1 MRDTQRVLTTTL
13 TPLRWRA
20 VKVDMLKRLL
30 VIGHVRAVCPAGPA
44 IRALPPDQRALKQ
57 WQDYKPY
64 ALFVAIIDQ
73 LYTVM
78 FKNVTATTVD
88 QWPVK
93 LAEYIRHNDEANG
106 KAAERIV
113 TTLTDELLPCA
124 SFAEFCDAAGFL
136 EDIPE
141 PDAFL
146 QTLIDEQP

>member
-1 MRDTQRVLTTTL
+1 MS
-13 TPLRWRA
+13 
-20 VKVDMLKRLL
+20 LL
-30 VIGHVRAVCPAGPA
+30 SYTNIQ
-44 IRALPPDQRALKQ
+44 IPPQ
-57 WQDYKPY
+57 
-64 ALFVAIIDQ
+64 
-73 LYTVM
+73 TVS
-78 FKNVTATTVD
+78 ATTVD
-88 QWPVK
+88 QWPIK

-146 QTLIDEQP
+146 QALIDEQP